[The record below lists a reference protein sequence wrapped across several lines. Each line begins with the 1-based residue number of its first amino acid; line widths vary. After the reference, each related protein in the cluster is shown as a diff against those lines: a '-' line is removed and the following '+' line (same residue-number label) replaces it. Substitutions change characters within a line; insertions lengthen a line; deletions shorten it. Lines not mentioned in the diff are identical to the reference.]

1 MNVRSEY
8 AQKKHISLLQKYWKL
23 TRHFLIY
30 NNIDG
35 TVVRLYCPEYM
46 NSINAVRWHFHFI
59 SDDKKLGGHV
69 LNLSAKNI
77 NASVDS
83 TNGFYMTIP
92 NNEMFNKF
100 DLTIDQSKDIKKV
113 ETGEE

>member
-1 MNVRSEY
+1 MLLGGIFILY
-8 AQKKHISLLQKYWKL
+8 QMIKKS
-23 TRHFLIY
+23 
-30 NNIDG
+30 
-35 TVVRLYCPEYM
+35 
-46 NSINAVRWHFHFI
+46 
-59 SDDKKLGGHV
+59 GGHV

-77 NASVDS
+77 NANVDS

-100 DLTIDQSKDIKKV
+100 DPIIDQSKDIKKV